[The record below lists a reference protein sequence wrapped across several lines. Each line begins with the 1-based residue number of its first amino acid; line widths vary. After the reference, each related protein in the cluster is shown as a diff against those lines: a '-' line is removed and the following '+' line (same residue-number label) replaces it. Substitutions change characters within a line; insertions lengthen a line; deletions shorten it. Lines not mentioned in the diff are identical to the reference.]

1 MKGKIMTVFLA
12 AYIFAASLSLAD
24 EADSTQEKIEEVKG
38 KVEAMEEPF
47 LGLQSDVAGLKKIK
61 LTGYMQVRFDYADSS
76 QSALNNEAK
85 NSAISSFGNNFYIRR
100 ARLKVTYQPSPL
112 TSKYV
117 FYFNFG
123 RSGFPTILEAYV
135 QLFKPLNPANEYV
148 LDLTF
153 GQFNVPFGYEIE
165 YSSSKRDF
173 GERSQSENALF
184 PGERDRGI
192 NLNFDFSNPNFP
204 VAWKAN
210 FAVLQGKGIG
220 TGSSDWQDFTKP
232 KDMIGRL
239 RLNYK
244 SYYLGISY
252 YQGQTYVE
260 PVPFSSTWIDKNQDL
275 VVDSGEVTYTQAK
288 NSKLFDKVRHGADA
302 QLYFD
307 FLPFGGTALR
317 GEYYQGFGVGSND
330 SRFQGFYA
338 WLSQQITTKF
348 GLAYRFDRWDPNA
361 RKTAK
366 GDRVDQHDF
375 IFHYYWDSHTRISL
389 EYIIPKDELN
399 PSVSG
404 DKDRHDNVLRV
415 QTLFVF

>member
-1 MKGKIMTVFLA
+1 MNSKATVLLFLMLTSTA
-12 AYIFAASLSLAD
+12 PIWAQEDSLSQKVEDLA
-24 EADSTQEKIEEVKG
+24 G
-38 KVEAMEEPF
+38 KVESMQEPF
-47 LGLQSDVAGLKKIK
+47 LGMQTDVENLKKLK

-76 QSALNNEAK
+76 KSGLNNEAK
-85 NSAISSFGNNFYIRR
+85 SSSISAFGNNFYIRR
-100 ARLKVTYQPSPL
+100 ARLKVTYEPSPL

-123 RSGFPTILEAYV
+123 RSGFPTILEAYA
-135 QLFKPLNPANEYV
+135 QLFKPLNPAREYV

-173 GERSQSENALF
+173 GERSQAENALF
-184 PGERDRGI
+184 PGERDRGV
-192 NLNFDFSNPNFP
+192 NLNFDIQKPIS
-204 VAWKAN
+204 WKVN
-210 FAVLQGKGIG
+210 FALLQGRGIG
-220 TGSSDWQDFTKP
+220 TGSTEWQDFTKP

-260 PVPFSSTWIDKNQDL
+260 PVAFSSTWTDIDQDL
-275 VVDSGEVTYTQAK
+275 VVDSGEVSYTQAK
-288 NSKLFDKVRHGADA
+288 NSKLFDKVRRGVDA

-330 SRFQGFYA
+330 TRFQGYYG
-338 WLSQQITTKF
+338 WLSQQLTTKF
-348 GLAYRFDRWDPNA
+348 GLAYRYDSWDPNA
-361 RKTAK
+361 RESSK
-366 GDRVDQHDF
+366 GNRVDQHDF
-375 IFHYYWDSHTRISL
+375 VFHYYWDANTRISL
-389 EYIIPKDELN
+389 EYILPKDE
-399 PSVSG
+399 SVAG
-404 DKDRHDNVLRV
+404 AKDRKDNIFRV